1 MKKTMTHIVCKEC
14 GCLIQYVQTVWHCR
28 EMYYKQYKCDGCGRV
43 IEIPPKA
50 PEGSEYKWTAN
61 TVDKLQDQ
69 QKLMLI
75 FINLVY

>member
-50 PEGSEYKWTAN
+50 PEGSEYK
-61 TVDKLQDQ
+61 
-69 QKLMLI
+69 
-75 FINLVY
+75 